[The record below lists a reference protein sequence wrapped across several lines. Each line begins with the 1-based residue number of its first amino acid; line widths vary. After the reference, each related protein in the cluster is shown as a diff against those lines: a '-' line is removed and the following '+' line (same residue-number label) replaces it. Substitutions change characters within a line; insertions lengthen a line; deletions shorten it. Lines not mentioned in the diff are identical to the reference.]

1 MNSDLK
7 IVFLDTNTLG
17 NDISFEPIISLGDYK
32 GYEETPAELVIDRIK
47 DCNVLIINKIKVT
60 KEVIDAAPNL
70 KLICEAAT
78 GTDNIDIPYAKSKGI
93 EVKNAVNYSTESV
106 AQTTFMH
113 ILNLVGK
120 ADYFDNH
127 VKSGKYSRC
136 KCFTDVTNPFFE
148 LKGKRLGIIGL
159 GNIGSRVA
167 TIGEAFGMDVSYY
180 PTSGIAHSDK
190 YPALSLDEL
199 LASCDIVSIHAPKNE
214 RTDNLI
220 TYEKL
225 SLMKRDGYII
235 NMGRGGI
242 INEDDLSR
250 ALNEEIIAGA
260 AVDVFVNEPISE
272 DHPYLR
278 VKNGR
283 LKLTPHIGWAS
294 KEARKLLV
302 EKIAQNIKS
311 QIG

>member
-17 NDISFEPIISLGDYK
+17 NDISFEPITSLGDYK
-32 GYEETPAELVIDRIK
+32 GYEETPAELVKERIQE
-47 DCNVLIINKIKVT
+47 CNVLIINKIKVT

-127 VKSGKYSRC
+127 VKSGEYSRGN
-136 KCFTDVTNPFFE
+136 CFTDVTNPFFE
-148 LKGKRLGIIGL
+148 LKGKHLGIIGL

-167 TIGEAFGMDVSYY
+167 QIGEVFGMRVSYY
-180 PTSGIAHSDK
+180 PTSGTAHSDK

-199 LASCDIVSIHAPKNE
+199 LASCDIISIHAPKNE
-214 RTDNLI
+214 RTNNLI
-220 TYEKL
+220 TYDKL
-225 SLMKRDGYII
+225 SLMKKEGYII

-242 INEDDLSR
+242 INEEDLSR
-250 ALNEEIIAGA
+250 ALNEDIIAGA
-260 AVDVFVNEPISE
+260 AVDVFVNEPFKQ
-272 DHPYLR
+272 DHPYLS
-278 VKNGR
+278 VKKD
-283 LKLTPHIGWAS
+283 KLRFTPHIGWAS

-302 EKIAQNIKS
+302 EKIAHNIK
-311 QIG
+311 G

>member
-17 NDISFEPIISLGDYK
+17 NDISFEPITSLGDYK
-32 GYEETPAELVIDRIK
+32 GYEETPAELVKERIQE
-47 DCNVLIINKIKVT
+47 CNVLIINKIKVT

-127 VKSGKYSRC
+127 VKSGEYSRGN
-136 KCFTDVTNPFFE
+136 CFTDVTNPFFE
-148 LKGKRLGIIGL
+148 LKGKHLGIIGL

-167 TIGEAFGMDVSYY
+167 QIGEVFGMRVSYY
-180 PTSGIAHSDK
+180 PTSGIAHNDK

-199 LASCDIVSIHAPKNE
+199 LASCDIISIHAPKNE
-214 RTDNLI
+214 RTNNLI
-220 TYEKL
+220 TYDKL
-225 SLMKRDGYII
+225 SLMKKEGYII

-242 INEDDLSR
+242 INEEDLSR
-250 ALNEEIIAGA
+250 ALNEDIIAGA
-260 AVDVFVNEPISE
+260 AVDVFVNEPFKQ
-272 DHPYLR
+272 DHPYLS
-278 VKNGR
+278 VKKN
-283 LKLTPHIGWAS
+283 KLRFTPHIGWAS

-302 EKIAQNIKS
+302 EKIAHNIK
-311 QIG
+311 G

>member
-17 NDISFEPIISLGDYK
+17 NDISFEPITSLGDYK
-32 GYEETPAELVIDRIK
+32 GYEETPAELVKERIQE
-47 DCNVLIINKIKVT
+47 CNVLIINKIKVT

-127 VKSGKYSRC
+127 VKSGEYSRGN
-136 KCFTDVTNPFFE
+136 CFTDVTNPFFE
-148 LKGKRLGIIGL
+148 LKGKHLGIIGL

-167 TIGEAFGMDVSYY
+167 QIGEVFGMRVSYY

-199 LASCDIVSIHAPKNE
+199 LASCDIISIHAPKNE
-214 RTDNLI
+214 RTNNLI
-220 TYEKL
+220 TYDKL
-225 SLMKRDGYII
+225 SLMKKEGYII

-242 INEDDLSR
+242 INEEDLSR
-250 ALNEEIIAGA
+250 ALNEDIIAGA
-260 AVDVFVNEPISE
+260 AVDVFVNEPFKQ
-272 DHPYLR
+272 DHPYLS
-278 VKNGR
+278 VKKG
-283 LKLTPHIGWAS
+283 KLRFTPHIGWAS

-302 EKIAQNIKS
+302 EKIAHNIK
-311 QIG
+311 G